1 MEAEIFGWAI
11 FYKKLKVSLNG
22 LNLNSKGAKENLSS
36 NTLLPITIYKIIFIK
51 FSNLD
56 KKYLSSLLG

>member
-11 FYKKLKVSLNG
+11 FYKKLKVGLNG

>member
-36 NTLLPITIYKIIFIK
+36 NTLLPITI
-51 FSNLD
+51 
-56 KKYLSSLLG
+56 